1 VGASANLPVIL
12 MTIYWKRFNRGGAIT
27 GMLTG
32 LIASVG
38 LVALSPNV
46 WNPEPGKAMLVGH
59 ALFPLTTPGLISIPL
74 GFLGAFIGTLIFT
87 GREGKETHYDE
98 IIVRASTGINL
109 EPGPAP
115 AGA

>member
-1 VGASANLPVIL
+1 
-12 MTIYWKRFNRGGAIT
+12 
-27 GMLTG
+27 
-32 LIASVG
+32 
-38 LVALSPNV
+38 V

-74 GFLGAFIGTLIFT
+74 GFLGAFIGTLIFSA
-87 GREGKETHYDE
+87 REGKQTHYDE

-109 EPGPAP
+109 EDGPAP